1 MNQEPRTMMISP
13 ELAAKMIAAQAP
25 NRNKSVKKVDQY
37 RREMDKGRWGAHVLF
52 PIVLSKEGRVL
63 DGQHRLDAVIKHGKP
78 VEFCVVVADQRQ
90 VDLASENRPRTIADR
105 LRIFDGLTQDVNS
118 TVSAMRLARQR
129 MMYGL
134 VSMKS
139 DAYGC
144 STDDVRETIA
154 RFTDRGVDIQELV
167 SQSRSIYT
175 KQPRSSR
182 VFPPAHIIY
191 ALLDASASTQT
202 YERMISHLHALC
214 EDSWEGRTKGQNAV
228 RHRLLDRPRELRLVP
243 LYGIMRSFNE
253 PTMTRLQL
261 VSRYGSIY
269 IPDAIGG
276 FFEQFDEDPRRSEP
290 ESRPTS
296 RKRGT
301 QAMEFA

>member
-1 MNQEPRTMMISP
+1 MKQEPKTMMISP
-13 ELAAKMIAAQAP
+13 ELAAKMLADQGA
-25 NRNKSVKKVDQY
+25 NRRISARQVDLY
-37 RREMDKGRWGAHVLF
+37 SREMDKGRWIANVLV
-52 PIVLSKEGRVL
+52 PIVLGTDGKL
-63 DGQHRLDAVIKHGKP
+63 IDGQHRLAAVVRHGRP
-78 VEFCVVVADQRQ
+78 VEFSVVVADRRD
-90 VDLASENRPRTIADR
+90 VDLASENRRRTIADR

-118 TVSAMRLARQR
+118 TVSAIRLARQR
-129 MMYGL
+129 MMHGL

-154 RFTDRGVDIQELV
+154 RFTDRGVDMHDLA
-167 SQSRSIYT
+167 SQSRSIYST
-175 KQPRSSR
+175 QPRSSR
-182 VFPPAHIIY
+182 VFSPAHIIY

-202 YERMISHLHALC
+202 YDRMISHLHALC
-214 EDSWEGRTKGQNAV
+214 DDSWEGRTKGQNAV
-228 RHRLLDRPRELRLVP
+228 RHRLLNRPRELRLVP
-243 LYGIMRSFNE
+243 LYGIMRAFNE
-253 PTMTRLQL
+253 PMMARLQL
-261 VSRYGSIY
+261 VSRYGSLY
-269 IPDAIGG
+269 VPDAIGG